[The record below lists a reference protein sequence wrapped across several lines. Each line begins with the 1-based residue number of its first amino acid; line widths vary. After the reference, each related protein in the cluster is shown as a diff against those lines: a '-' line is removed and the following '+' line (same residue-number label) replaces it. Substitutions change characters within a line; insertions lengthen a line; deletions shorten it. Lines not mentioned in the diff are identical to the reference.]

1 VASLYSLS
9 RLTKPLLFSIIISI
23 LIFSIA
29 FGLYFFYRGSAE
41 DNVRELLLE
50 QQKQQ
55 QIDNTKSLS
64 EQVESDLDRVI
75 MRLELLAR
83 EPALQRGELTSQE
96 TSSLLKQAESDINS
110 QITPIDTLGLL
121 NSSNILVNISP
132 DEQRKYI
139 GLDRSQTEYVQ
150 EVNKSWQ
157 SYISSGFVGALGRY
171 IIGIGVPITN
181 LETGRH
187 VGIIAT
193 APLTTQFFERYG
205 NILNINTQFIVSLDR
220 DGKYLTAA
228 PPELV
233 GKDFFGE
240 EVQKLTNGNPD
251 VYRLYENAVRF
262 GEPGSA
268 VFDAGAGERFATA
281 YPVVYG
287 HQGQIM
293 TVILSTPTA
302 AIYSEIENAL
312 FIQKLQTIIIL
323 TAAAS
328 ATSALT
334 FFILRRNAALERK
347 VEERA
352 AELRTANE
360 ALRIQDKIQKE
371 FIKIAAHELRTPI
384 IPILNLSELLYS
396 KVKEPQQAEGQE
408 EKEMLEIILR
418 NANRLHQLT
427 EDILDVTR
435 IESHTLKLRKER
447 FNLNDVILSVVED
460 YRKQIANDSSNK
472 NGNVKLMYEPAN
484 SSSND
489 GSTTTTTDNS
499 SITLIVEA
507 DRRRLTQVISNLL
520 NNAIKFTQEEEGT
533 VTVSTDIRKNA
544 NKDGEV
550 KEEVVIAIKD
560 TGTGID
566 PELMPRLFTKF
577 ATKSYQGTGLGLF
590 ISKSIVEAHGG
601 KMWAENNSNSNN
613 NGNTNNG
620 SDTKQNGATFYFTLP
635 VADMIEERT
644 GEKEEAR
651 VVKEQLH

>member
-1 VASLYSLS
+1 VASLSSLS
-9 RLTKPLLFSIIISI
+9 RLRKPLLSSIIISI
-23 LIFSIA
+23 LIFSTA
-29 FGLYFFYRGSAE
+29 FGLYFLFRGSAE
-41 DNVRELLLE
+41 DSVRELLFE

-55 QIDNTKSLS
+55 QIENTKSLS
-64 EQVESDLDRVI
+64 KHVESDLDRVV

-83 EPALQRGELTSQE
+83 EPALQNGELSTQE
-96 TSSLLKQAESDINS
+96 TSTLLKQAEYDINS

-132 DEQRKYI
+132 DEYRKYI

-157 SYISSGFVGALGRY
+157 PYISSGFVGAVGRY
-171 IIGIGVPITN
+171 IIAIGVPITN

-193 APLTTQFFERYG
+193 APFTTQFFERYG
-205 NILNINTQFIVSLDR
+205 NILNINTQFIVALDK

-262 GEPGSA
+262 GEPGST
-268 VFDAGAGERFATA
+268 VFDTGVGEHFATA
-281 YPVVYG
+281 YPVIYG
-287 HQGQIM
+287 RQGQIM

-302 AIYSEIENAL
+302 AIYSDIENAL
-312 FIQKLQTIIIL
+312 FVQKLQTIIIL

-328 ATSALT
+328 ATSALI

-347 VEERA
+347 VEERT

-360 ALRIQDKIQKE
+360 QLRIHDKMQKE
-371 FIKIAAHELRTPI
+371 FINIAAHELRTPI
-384 IPILNLSELLYS
+384 VPILGFSELLYS
-396 KVKEPQQAEGQE
+396 KVKGQQQE
-408 EKEMLEIILR
+408 EEEQKEMLEIILR

-427 EDILDVTR
+427 EDILDATR
-435 IESHTLKLRKER
+435 IESHTLQIRKER
-447 FNLNDVILSVVED
+447 FKLNDVILNVTED
-460 YRKQIANDSSNK
+460 YRKRIANSS

-484 SSSND
+484 N
-489 GSTTTTTDNS
+489 GNTTT
-499 SITLIVEA
+499 LVEA

-520 NNAIKFTQEEEGT
+520 NNAIKFTKEGT
-533 VTVSTDIRKNA
+533 VTVTTSLIKKRK
-544 NKDGEV
+544 DVDRDRGEGERAA
-550 KEEVVIAIKD
+550 EEVVIAVKD

-577 ATKSYQGTGLGLF
+577 ATKSYQGTGLGLY
-590 ISKSIVEAHGG
+590 ISKSIIEAHGG
-601 KMWAENNSNSNN
+601 KMWAENNNN
-613 NGNTNNG
+613 NN
-620 SDTKQNGATFYFTLP
+620 SDRKHNGATFYFTLP
-635 VADMIEERT
+635 VVSMTELRMGE
-644 GEKEEAR
+644 EKEVR
-651 VVKEQLH
+651 VVNDQRE